1 MKNKNIEIIEN
12 KNGLPISVIIPLSKH
27 RE

>member
-1 MKNKNIEIIEN
+1 MIKVDKVDD
-12 KNGLPISVIIPLSKH
+12 GLPISVIIPLSKNR